1 MSRPAAL
8 AVVALLLAAGV
19 APAVTAGPTTPEG
32 VTAPAATASE
42 PAPSNANTPESSAN
56 ATDSNAT
63 DSSVD
68 ATDSNATDSSMPSA
82 SASMAPE
89 DNTTRRLGLDGATV
103 GNYTSVSLDFA
114 GSMAFSA
121 ERVASEYRTTL
132 VTVQLE
138 QVQSTEARTAIVD
151 AYLDGV
157 VAEIDEIEAE
167 QTAAIRAYHAGEI
180 DAQTLLVRLA
190 VVDMRARAL
199 EESMRRVQTASS
211 PIGIPTD
218 NRLQAITVELD
229 SYESR
234 IRSHVA
240 TAVTGELKTGVNEIH
255 VTTSTDGLVV
265 EMLTDRR
272 YYRNAYRADNREPDA
287 VDQFDRNIRVFRDR
301 VRELYPWSTQGSIQR
316 NSQVDTFVAR
326 NVYRTTYSH
335 PQGSMAIY
343 VDGGTRD
350 VFREE
355 QSLVLDRLPR
365 APSVGSQTANLSVSV
380 TPTTAGSPVLV
391 NVTRPASGNASATP
405 LDAVVRVN
413 GQTMGRTGDDG
424 ELWLIAPAGDYRVS
438 VGHDGTTIN
447 VSVPN

>member
-19 APAVTAGPTTPEG
+19 APAVTAGPTTPEA
-32 VTAPAATASE
+32 VTAPAATASA
-42 PAPSNANTPESSAN
+42 PAPSSANSTESSAGAN
-56 ATDSNAT
+56 
-63 DSSVD
+63 DSS
-68 ATDSNATDSSMPSA
+68 PLSA
-82 SASMAPE
+82 SAPTAPE
-89 DNTTRRLGLDGATV
+89 NNTTRRLGLDGATV

-114 GSMAFSA
+114 GAMAFSA

-151 AYLDGV
+151 AYLDGA
-157 VAEIDEIEAE
+157 VAEIRDIETE
-167 QTAAIRAYHAGEI
+167 QTAAVRAYHAGEI

-199 EESMRRVQTASS
+199 EASMRRVQTASS

-229 SYESR
+229 AYESR
-234 IRSHVA
+234 VRSHVA
-240 TAVTGELKTGVNEIH
+240 TAVTGELKTGVNDIH
-255 VTTSTDGLVV
+255 VTTSTDGVVV

-272 YYRNAYRADNREPDA
+272 YYRNAYRADNRAPDA
-287 VDQFDRNIRVFRDR
+287 VDQFDRNIRLFRDR

-365 APSVGSQTANLSVSV
+365 APSVGSQTANVSVSV

-424 ELWLIAPAGDYRVS
+424 ELWLIAPDGDYRVS
-438 VGHDGTTIN
+438 VGHDGETIN

>member
-1 MSRPAAL
+1 MSRPAVI

-19 APAVTAGPTTPEG
+19 APAVTANTTTPEA
-32 VTAPAATASE
+32 VTAP
-42 PAPSNANTPESSAN
+42 PAIADAPGTDGASNAE
-56 ATDSNAT
+56 ATGSNAE
-63 DSSVD
+63 
-68 ATDSNATDSSMPSA
+68 ATGSTSTSA
-82 SASMAPE
+82 STTPGN
-89 DNTTRRLGLDGATV
+89 NTTRRLALDDATV
-103 GNYTSVSLDFA
+103 GNYSRVRLDFA
-114 GSMAFSA
+114 GAMAFSN

-132 VTVQLE
+132 VTAQLE
-138 QVQSTEARTAIVD
+138 EVQSTDARTAVVES
-151 AYLDGV
+151 YLDGV
-157 VAEIDEIEAE
+157 VAEVRAIEAE
-167 QTAAIRAYHAGEI
+167 QNAAIRQYHAGAI
-180 DAQTLLVRLA
+180 DAETLLVRLA

-199 EESMRRVQTASS
+199 QESMRRVQTASS

-240 TAVTGELKTGVNEIH
+240 TAVTGELKSGVNDIH
-255 VTTSTDGLVV
+255 VSASTDGVVV

-287 VDQFDRNIRVFRDR
+287 VDRFDRNIRLFRDR

-316 NSQVDTFVAR
+316 NSQVDTYVAR

-343 VDGGTRD
+343 VDGATQD
-350 VFREE
+350 VFHEE
-355 QSLVLDRLPR
+355 QSLVLDRLPP
-365 APSVGSQTANLSVSV
+365 AVSVRSGSANVSVSV

-413 GQTMGRTGDDG
+413 GDTLGRTGDDG
-424 ELWLIAPAGDYRVS
+424 ELWLIAPVGDYQVAVES
-438 VGHDGTTIN
+438 DETTVN

>member
-19 APAVTAGPTTPEG
+19 APAVTASTTTSEA

-42 PAPSNANTPESSAN
+42 PGTNAVSNAG
-56 ATDSNAT
+56 ATAST
-63 DSSVD
+63 
-68 ATDSNATDSSMPSA
+68 SA
-82 SASMAPE
+82 STAPGN
-89 DNTTRRLGLDGATV
+89 NTTRRLGLDGATV
-103 GNYTSVSLDFA
+103 GNYSSVSLDFA
-114 GSMAFSA
+114 GAMALST

-138 QVQSTEARTAIVD
+138 EVQSTDARTAIVD

-157 VAEIDEIEAE
+157 VTEIRDLEAE
-167 QTAAIRAYHAGEI
+167 QNAAIREYHAGEI
-180 DAQTLLVRLA
+180 DAETLLVRLA

-234 IRSHVA
+234 VRSHAA
-240 TAVTGELKTGVNEIH
+240 TAVTGELKAGVNDIH
-255 VTTSTDGLVV
+255 VSASTNGVVV

-272 YYRNAYRADNREPDA
+272 YYRNAYRADNRAPDT
-287 VDQFDRNIRVFRDR
+287 VDQFDRNIRLFRDR
-301 VRELYPWSTQGSIQR
+301 VRELYPWSTGGSIQR
-316 NSQVDTFVAR
+316 NSQVDTYVAR

-365 APSVGSQTANLSVSV
+365 ASSVRSRTANVSVSV

-391 NVTRPASGNASATP
+391 NVTRPASGNASATA

-413 GQTMGRTGDDG
+413 GNTLGRTGADG
-424 ELWLIAPAGDYRVS
+424 ELWLIAPVGDYQVS
-438 VGHDGTTIN
+438 VGHDGTTVN
-447 VSVPN
+447 VSVPK

>member
-19 APAVTAGPTTPEG
+19 APAVTAGTTTPEA
-32 VTAPAATASE
+32 VTAPEATANAPGTTAVSDVDATAST
-42 PAPSNANTPESSAN
+42 APGN
-56 ATDSNAT
+56 
-63 DSSVD
+63 
-68 ATDSNATDSSMPSA
+68 
-82 SASMAPE
+82 
-89 DNTTRRLGLDGATV
+89 NTTRRLELDGATV
-103 GNYTSVSLDFA
+103 GNYSSVSLDFA
-114 GSMAFSA
+114 GAMAFSN

-138 QVQSTEARTAIVD
+138 SVQSTDARTAIVE

-157 VAEIDEIEAE
+157 VAEISEIEAE
-167 QTAAIRAYHAGEI
+167 QNAAIRQYHAGEV
-180 DAQTLLVRLA
+180 DAETLLVRLA
-190 VVDMRARAL
+190 IVDMRARAL
-199 EESMRRVQTASS
+199 EESMRSVQTASS

-240 TAVTGELKTGVNEIH
+240 TAITGELKAGLNEIH
-255 VTTSTDGLVV
+255 VSTSTDGVVV

-272 YYRNAYRADNREPDA
+272 YYRNAYRGDNRAPDA
-287 VDQFDRNIRVFRDR
+287 VDRFDRNIRLFRDR

-316 NSQVDTFVAR
+316 NSQVDTYVAR

-335 PQGSMAIY
+335 PQGSIAIY

-350 VFREE
+350 VFHEE

-365 APSVGSQTANLSVSV
+365 AQSVRSRTANVSVSV
-380 TPTTAGSPVLV
+380 TPTTAGSPALV
-391 NVTRPASGNASATP
+391 NVTRPASGNASAAP

-413 GQTMGRTGDDG
+413 GHTVGRTDDDG
-424 ELWLIAPAGDYRVS
+424 ELWLIAPVGEYQVS
-438 VGHDGTTIN
+438 VERDGTTIN

>member
-19 APAVTAGPTTPEG
+19 APAVTASTTTPEA
-32 VTAPAATASE
+32 VTAPTATAS
-42 PAPSNANTPESSAN
+42 APGTNAVPNAGATGSNLPST
-56 ATDSNAT
+56 
-63 DSSVD
+63 SV
-68 ATDSNATDSSMPSA
+68 SA
-82 SASMAPE
+82 SVAPE
-89 DNTTRRLGLDGATV
+89 NNTTRRLGLGGATV
-103 GNYTSVSLDFA
+103 GNYSRVSLDFA
-114 GSMAFSA
+114 GAMAFST

-138 QVQSTEARTAIVD
+138 QVQSTDARTAVVD

-157 VAEIDEIEAE
+157 VAEIREIEAE
-167 QTAAIRAYHAGEI
+167 QNAAIQGYHAGEI
-180 DAQTLLVRLA
+180 DAETLLVRLA
-190 VVDMRARAL
+190 AVDMRARAL
-199 EESMRRVQTASS
+199 QESMRRVQRASS
-211 PIGIPTD
+211 PIAIPTD

-234 IRSHVA
+234 IRSHVG
-240 TAVTGELKTGVNEIH
+240 TAVTGELKAGVNEIH
-255 VTTSTDGLVV
+255 VSTSTDGVVV

-287 VDQFDRNIRVFRDR
+287 VDRFDRNIRVFRDR

-335 PQGSMAIY
+335 SQGSIAIY

-365 APSVGSQTANLSVSV
+365 APSVGSRTANLSVSV

-391 NVTRPASGNASATP
+391 NVTRPASGNASATA

-424 ELWLIAPAGDYRVS
+424 ELWLIAPDGDYQVS
-438 VGHDGTTIN
+438 VGYDGTTIN